1 MFHTTI
7 LNKPHTDIYNILYST
22 SKHIHRIFPSNNCY
36 AILWFPLP
44 KYAHITPNTYPQIQ
58 THTLH
63 AEADLGHECQ
73 YTFISQSE
81 HL

>member
-1 MFHTTI
+1 MFHTI
-7 LNKPHTDIYNILYST
+7 LEKPHT
-22 SKHIHRIFPSNNCY
+22 SKHIHIIFPSHNCY